1 MKNERIR
8 LPAPA
13 KLNLTLRIVGRR
25 SDGYHLLQT
34 VFQFIDECDWITF
47 TLRGDGQIVLV
58 NPLPGVPAEGDL
70 TVRAARA
77 LQQATGTASGVTIEV
92 EKRLPMGGGL
102 GGGSSDAAT
111 TLLGLNYLWGT
122 GLSVEEL
129 KPMGLAL
136 GADVPIFVEGRA
148 SWAEGVGEHLTYL
161 DLPEPWYVVVVP
173 PCHVPTAQIF
183 TAEDLTRNN
192 SNITIRDFLA
202 GQRENHCLPVV
213 QRLYPEVKSAMDEL
227 SQYAR
232 PYLTGT
238 GACVFAEFDNEN
250 DARLVNETLA
260 ARWKCFTTRGLNV
273 SPVHH
278 MIDLAS

>member
-1 MKNERIR
+1 MRNERIR

-25 SDGYHLLQT
+25 PDGYHLLQT
-34 VFQFIDECDWITF
+34 VFQFIDQCDWITF
-47 TLRGDGQIVLV
+47 SAREDGQIVLV
-58 NPLPGVPAEGDL
+58 NPLPGVPAESDL

-77 LQQATGTASGVTIEV
+77 LQQATGVSSGVTIEV

-111 TLLGLNYLWGT
+111 TLLGLNYLWGA
-122 GLSVEEL
+122 GRSIDEL
-129 KPMGLAL
+129 KSMGLAL

-183 TAEDLTRNN
+183 TA
-192 SNITIRDFLA
+192 SDFSRVSGKIIVFL
-202 GQRENHCLPVV
+202 LFSDYIP
-213 QRLYPEVKSAMDEL
+213 KL
-227 SQYAR
+227 SRQWTSFLSLLG
-232 PYLTGT
+232 P
-238 GACVFAEFDNEN
+238 
-250 DARLVNETLA
+250 
-260 ARWKCFTTRGLNV
+260 
-273 SPVHH
+273 
-278 MIDLAS
+278 I